1 MNQLLKFGLV
11 LGIICLVATL
21 VLAVTHEV
29 TKPMIDAQGR
39 SEEEAALKQIMPDA
53 DSFNKKAADNMEYF
67 EAVKEKNVVGYCIKA
82 TGEGYGGYIRMM
94 IGINPDGVI
103 KGVRILE
110 HQETPGLGAKI
121 NEVRPGEK
129 DAWFLRQ
136 FVGKSARTVEVR
148 KNIDSITGA
157 TISSRGVTDAVNKT
171 VTEFLAKIKK

>member
-1 MNQLLKFGLV
+1 
-11 LGIICLVATL
+11 
-21 VLAVTHEV
+21 
-29 TKPMIDAQGR
+29 
-39 SEEEAALKQIMPDA
+39 
-53 DSFNKKAADNMEYF
+53 MEYF